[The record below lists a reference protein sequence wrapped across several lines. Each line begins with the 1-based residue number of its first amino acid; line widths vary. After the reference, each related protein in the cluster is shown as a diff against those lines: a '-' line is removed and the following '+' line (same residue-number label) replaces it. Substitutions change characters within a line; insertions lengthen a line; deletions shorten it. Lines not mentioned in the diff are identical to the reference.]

1 MGFHHIDEEVNQF
14 QRESARDDSFVFK
27 LMTFASSEWE
37 KASRRLE
44 KQASS
49 LAEFASI
56 RIWTE
61 RELDSAIFN
70 PVRHY
75 LRAENRG
82 FGFFLWKPLIV
93 LDELRSLKDG
103 EFLFYIDSGCHLN
116 KRGRRRFNAYLSAL
130 NSSREDVLVFEFRL
144 PALDVLDPGPFSVF
158 EGLNDLAYAKSEV
171 LREFLTLGLTKKDFE
186 SASIQ
191 GGILL
196 IQKSPKSV
204 KLIEKWAE
212 YARKRPELFDESLD
226 KGGEGAQFIAHR
238 HDQAV
243 LSLLAKKYG
252 VATLSAAET
261 WVPKV
266 SLSPAN
272 WDLLCQFPINARGEM
287 TKSRFSKIRDRCVA
301 LLVKMRRKFIFS

>member
-1 MGFHHIDEEVNQF
+1 MQFHHIDEEVNRY
-14 QRESARDDSFVFK
+14 QRESAVDGSFVVK
-27 LMTFASSEWE
+27 LVTFASIEWGR
-37 KASRRLE
+37 AGRRLE

-49 LAEFASI
+49 LAEFARVRVWSEVDLNSS
-56 RIWTE
+56 T
-61 RELDSAIFN
+61 FN
-70 PVRHY
+70 PIRHF
-75 LRAENRG
+75 LRPENRG

-93 LDELRSLKDG
+93 LEELRSLKDG
-103 EFLFYIDSGCHLN
+103 EFLLYVDAGCHLN
-116 KRGRRRFNAYLSAL
+116 KRGRRRFLAYLSAL
-130 NSSREDVLVFEFRL
+130 NSSEEDVLVFEFRS
-144 PALDVLDPGPFSVF
+144 PAPNILDPGPFSAF
-158 EGLNDLAYAKSEV
+158 KGLNDLAYAKSEV
-171 LREFLTLGLTKKDFE
+171 LSEFLTLGLTEKDFE